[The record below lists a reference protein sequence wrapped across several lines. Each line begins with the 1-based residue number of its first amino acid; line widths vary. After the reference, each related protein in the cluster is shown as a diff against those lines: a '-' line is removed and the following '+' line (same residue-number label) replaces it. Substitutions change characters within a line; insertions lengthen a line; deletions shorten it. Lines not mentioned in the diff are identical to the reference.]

1 MLPNE
6 VKCGDG
12 AAQSVEPARVY
23 LTSIVKRRT
32 MPYKLT
38 NNRL

>member
-12 AAQSVEPARVY
+12 VAQSVDPPCVY
-23 LTSIVKRRT
+23 LTSLVKNRI
-32 MPYKLT
+32 MSYELI